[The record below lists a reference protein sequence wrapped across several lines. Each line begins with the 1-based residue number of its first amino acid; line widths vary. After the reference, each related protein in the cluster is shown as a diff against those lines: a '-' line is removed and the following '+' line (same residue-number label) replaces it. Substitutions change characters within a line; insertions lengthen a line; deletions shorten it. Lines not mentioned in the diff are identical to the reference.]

1 MKVISLINM
10 KGGVAKTTLAVNIAD
25 CLFQRQGKKVLV
37 IDVDPQFNATQCLMS
52 GNEYVEYIKEGK
64 DTIVSIFDREMRPSI
79 SFTEGVK
86 TRKPRSLDDVLP
98 YKTKRGFMLLP
109 GALDLYKLEMA
120 PGQGR
125 EFRIKNYLA
134 SLKDDKYDY
143 VIIDTPPTPSVWM
156 TSALLAS
163 QYYLIPVKPD
173 PISLTGID
181 LLNGIVAE
189 KVENF
194 GNKIM
199 CAGVVLTVAEE
210 STLVFKEAKRNLFSS
225 PIWKDK
231 LYSRSL
237 PKRTEVARKQ
247 LKQQFILDIDDSL
260 LKSCLIAIVKELVE
274 RVGENE

>member
-25 CLFQRQGKKVLV
+25 CLYQRHGKKVLL

-52 GNEYVEYIKEGK
+52 GNEYFNYLK
-64 DTIVSIFDREMRPSI
+64 DGEDTVLNIFDRNIRPTI
-79 SFTEGVK
+79 SFTEGVNK
-86 TRKPRSLDDVLP
+86 RVPKNLDEIKPYQTR
-98 YKTKRGFMLLP
+98 RGFQLLP

-125 EFRIKNYLA
+125 EFRIKNFLTTLGNSYE
-134 SLKDDKYDY
+134 Y

-181 LLNGIVAE
+181 LLNGIVTE
-189 KVENF
+189 KMENF
-194 GNKIM
+194 GNKIA

-210 STLVFKEAKRNLFSS
+210 NTYVFRDARRNLARSEV
-225 PIWKDK
+225 WKDK
-231 LYSRSL
+231 IFIKSL
-237 PKRTEVARKQ
+237 PKRVEVARRQ
-247 LKQQFILDIDDSL
+247 LKQEFILDIDDSL
-260 LKSCLIAIVKELVE
+260 LKSNLVGIVKELIE
-274 RVGENE
+274 RIG